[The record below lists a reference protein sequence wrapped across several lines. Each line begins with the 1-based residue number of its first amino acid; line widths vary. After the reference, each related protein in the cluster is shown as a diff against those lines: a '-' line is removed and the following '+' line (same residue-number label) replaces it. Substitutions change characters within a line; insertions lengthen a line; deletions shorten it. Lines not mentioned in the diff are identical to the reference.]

1 MASLTYMQ
9 LLRTNRSFR
18 RLWIGQV
25 ISELGNWFNFIAA
38 LGLVRAVSN
47 AAPEVTTIMLIARL
61 VPFTL
66 FAPVAGAIVDRWSRR
81 TIMIVS
87 DLLRVLV
94 AFGMLLVRTPDD
106 LWIAYTCTILLS
118 LFGAF
123 FEAAKNAAVPNITGD
138 RDLLVGNALMFSIR
152 FLLMALGAALG
163 GWTAATVG
171 YEAAFLVNALSFAVS
186 AYSIW
191 LIADRETR
199 QPAVSLQEQGQE
211 QEAVGRRQ
219 GQEQGQ
225 EAVRTDVKGQKTER
239 KGYWSDIREG
249 WSFILSYAPVAAIL
263 GINILWATGGGAV
276 NLISDRLGGLVFA
289 GQHGISGDGAVAALY
304 FANGVGL
311 FLGMMIARRVGSYL
325 EVAGGTVAFI
335 GWGLVMQG
343 VIFALMGVT
352 PSLLLACLFF
362 LCSRI
367 LLAAE
372 FAVQETLLM
381 RLVPDNLRGRVSTT
395 DRAAEFLI
403 WSFSTGVAGWSLRM
417 ITPQTLTVIAGL
429 LSSSSG
435 LVWLALFATRRV
447 RLPRR
452 LSPTKE
458 VAVSEVET
466 V

>member
-1 MASLTYMQ
+1 MQ

-47 AAPEVTTIMLIARL
+47 AAPEVTTIMIVARL

-66 FAPVAGAIVDRWSRR
+66 FAPLAGAVVDRWSRR
-81 TIMIVS
+81 TIMIAS
-87 DLLRVLV
+87 DLVRVLV
-94 AFGMLLVRTPDD
+94 ALAMLLVHTPDD
-106 LWIAYTCTILLS
+106 LWIAYTCTVLLS

-152 FLLMALGAALG
+152 FLLMAIGAGLG

-171 YEAAFLVNALSFAVS
+171 YEAAFVVNALSFALS
-186 AYSIW
+186 AYSVW
-191 LIADRETR
+191 LIPDRETR
-199 QPAVSLQEQGQE
+199 QPAVSLQGQGQE
-211 QEAVGRRQ
+211 QEAVGR
-219 GQEQGQ
+219 GQEQ
-225 EAVRTDVKGQKTER
+225 EAVSRRQDAAVAPKAR
-239 KGYWSDIREG
+239 KSGYWSDIREG
-249 WSFILSYAPVAAIL
+249 WSFILSHAPVAAIL
-263 GINILWATGGGAV
+263 GANILWATGGGAF
-276 NLISDRLGGLVFA
+276 NLISDRLGGIVYA
-289 GQHGISGDGAVAALY
+289 GQYGISGDGAVAALY
-304 FANGVGL
+304 FANGLGL
-311 FLGMMIARRVGSYL
+311 FIGMMIARRIGAYL
-325 EVAGGTVAFI
+325 EVAGGTVGFI
-335 GWGLVMQG
+335 GWGLVIQG
-343 VIFALMGVT
+343 VIFALMGVMPT
-352 PSLLLACLFF
+352 LLLACLFF
-362 LCSRI
+362 FLSRV

-372 FAVQETLLM
+372 FAIQETLLM

-403 WSFSTGVAGWSLRM
+403 WSFSTAVAGWSLRM
-417 ITPQTLTVIAGL
+417 ITPQTLTMIAGL

-452 LSPTKE
+452 LNPTKE